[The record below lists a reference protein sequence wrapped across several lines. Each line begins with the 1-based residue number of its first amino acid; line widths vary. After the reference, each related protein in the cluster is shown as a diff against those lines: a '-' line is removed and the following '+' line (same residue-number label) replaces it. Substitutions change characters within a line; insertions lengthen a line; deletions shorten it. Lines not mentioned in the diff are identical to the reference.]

1 MTDQP
6 TRITQAKLAAALNLS
21 KGYVAKLA
29 QEGMPNTSVEAA
41 QAWRAERAAGRT
53 KPAPIPAA
61 RPDNIEGLTDNSL
74 GGALEQ
80 HRRLVQRARDVYLA
94 AIEQGDS
101 NQARLQ
107 SAYNSS
113 LKTLIALEAEEVR
126 RALEARTYIKL
137 SEAEAVI
144 SDWTAKVIARLD
156 KLPLDCAEACN
167 GDRPETAIKVLEAWA
182 LRVRVE
188 LSKQTL

>member
-6 TRITQAKLAAALNLS
+6 TRLTQKQLAAALKLS
-21 KGYVAKLA
+21 KGYVAKLC
-29 QEGMPNTSVEAA
+29 QEGMPNSSVAA
-41 QAWRAERAAGRT
+41 AEAWRAERAAGRT

-61 RPDNIEGLTDNSL
+61 RPANIESLTDNSL

-94 AIEQGDS
+94 AIEEGNN

-113 LKTLIALEAEEVR
+113 LKTLIALEEEEKR
-126 RALEARTYIKL
+126 RAIEARQYIKL
-137 SEAEAVI
+137 SEAEKVI
-144 SDWTAKVIARLD
+144 ADWTAKVVSRLD

-167 GDRPETAIKVLEAWA
+167 GDRPETAIKVLEAW
-182 LRVRVE
+182 
-188 LSKQTL
+188 TLKIRADLGGKTL

>member
-6 TRITQAKLAAALNLS
+6 TRVTQKQLAKALKLS

-29 QEGMPNTSVEAA
+29 QEGMPNSSVAA
-41 QAWRAERAAGRT
+41 AEAWRAERAAGRS

-61 RPDNIEGLTDNSL
+61 RPANIEGLTDNSL

-94 AIEQGDS
+94 AIEEGNN

-107 SAYNSS
+107 TAYNQS

-144 SDWTAKVIARLD
+144 SDWTAKVVSRLD

-167 GDRPETAIKVLEAWA
+167 GDRPETAIKVLEKWA
-182 LRVRVE
+182 REIREE
-188 LSKQTL
+188 LGR

>member
-6 TRITQAKLAAALNLS
+6 TRVTQKVLAKALNLS

-29 QEGMPNTSVEAA
+29 QEGMPNSSVEAA
-41 QAWRAERAAGRT
+41 KAWRAERAAGRT
-53 KPAPIPAA
+53 NLAPIPAA
-61 RPDNIEGLTDNSL
+61 RPANIESLTDNSL

-94 AIEQGDS
+94 AIEEGNN
-101 NQARLQ
+101 NQSKLQ
-107 SAYNSS
+107 TAYNSS
-113 LKTLIALEAEEVR
+113 LKTLIALEEEEKR
-126 RALEARTYIKL
+126 RSLEARLYIKL
-137 SEAEAVI
+137 SEAEAAI

-188 LSKQTL
+188 LSKADL

>member
-6 TRITQAKLAAALNLS
+6 TRLTQKQLAAALKLS

-29 QEGMPNTSVEAA
+29 QEGMPNSSVAA
-41 QAWRAERAAGRT
+41 AEAWRAERAAGRT

-61 RPDNIEGLTDNSL
+61 RPANIESLTDNSL

-94 AIEQGDS
+94 AIEEGNN

-107 SAYNSS
+107 TAYNQS
-113 LKTLIALEAEEVR
+113 LKTLIALEEEEKR
-126 RALEARTYIKL
+126 RALEARQYIKL
-137 SEAEAVI
+137 TEAEAI
-144 SDWTAKVIARLD
+144 IAEWTAKVVSRLD

-167 GDRPETAIKVLEAWA
+167 GDRPETAIKVLEKWT
-182 LRVRVE
+182 RQIREE
-188 LSKQTL
+188 LAR

>member
-1 MTDQP
+1 MNDQP
-6 TRITQAKLAAALNLS
+6 TRVTQKQLAKALKLS

-29 QEGMPNTSVEAA
+29 QEGMPNSSVAA
-41 QAWRAERAAGRT
+41 AEAWRAERAAGRS

-61 RPDNIEGLTDNSL
+61 RPANIEGLTDNSL

-94 AIEQGDS
+94 AIEEGNN

-107 SAYNSS
+107 TAYNQS

-144 SDWTAKVIARLD
+144 GDWTAKVVSRLD

-167 GDRPETAIKVLEAWA
+167 GDRPETAIKVLEKWA
-182 LRVRVE
+182 REIREE
-188 LSKQTL
+188 LGR

>member
-6 TRITQAKLAAALNLS
+6 TRVTQKQLAAALKLS

-29 QEGMPNTSVEAA
+29 QEGMPNSSIAA
-41 QAWRAERAAGRT
+41 AEAWRAERAAGRT
-53 KPAPIPAA
+53 KPAPIPTA

-94 AIEQGDS
+94 AIEEGNN
-101 NQARLQ
+101 NQTRLQ
-107 SAYNSS
+107 TAYNQS

-126 RALEARTYIKL
+126 RALEARKYIKL

-144 SDWTAKVIARLD
+144 SDWTAKVVSRLD

-167 GDRPETAIKVLEAWA
+167 GDRPETAIKVLEKWA
-182 LRVRVE
+182 RQIREE
-188 LSKQTL
+188 LAR